1 MSAASLCLDNPRP
14 CLYNASPTHSALFRG
29 LQIYFHRERDR
40 FTCFGAMMT
49 EKREITI
56 HPFDILFRSTLGWA
70 AAALLGSS
78 AILLLRI
85 PGFPYL
91 LAAQLTA
98 GIIGLGGGLSYAL
111 AIRAAGGGVDWKN
124 GMFVA
129 IVWALSFILGVTPLF
144 FTSGTP
150 LKMMVGAFYS
160 FALCGA
166 LGAIVTACRM
176 RSLFADAAAR
186 DFIPS
191 AVLWSLSF
199 GFASMA
205 SNVVGEGLQRLL
217 PVWVAWFMAFEAM
230 ALIIGCAGGC
240 AIVWFQRI
248 RKPVPDVFEQI
259 LRDGFFVG
267 EPKRPIIVL
276 ILLCLPF
283 YLNDFNDIYVK
294 DWRWWLLFDY
304 VAVKLFPLLVLA
316 WLIRREKVG
325 FSALGLRIP
334 SALSFLSAML
344 VGALAAV
351 FIEQNGYLLTD
362 WLSGDPPLGRMP
374 VIASPLWRWVD
385 LTVGLV
391 MVGIVEEVVFR
402 GYLWIFLSRYTSRAW
417 VVIGISAIAFGLI
430 HWSGGLQQIMA
441 TSAVGAVFMAL
452 YLRTHSLPAIM
463 VAHYLVNFIAF
474 SNVVPQ
480 SIFRF
485 F

>member
-1 MSAASLCLDNPRP
+1 MP
-14 CLYNASPTHSALFRG
+14 
-29 LQIYFHRERDR
+29 
-40 FTCFGAMMT
+40 
-49 EKREITI
+49 EKREKTAD
-56 HPFDILFRSTLGWA
+56 PFNILFRSTLGWA
-70 AAALLGSS
+70 AAALLGTS

-91 LAAQLTA
+91 VAAQMTA
-98 GIIGLGGGLSYAL
+98 GIIGLGGGLSFAM

-129 IVWALSFILGVTPLF
+129 IVWALSCILGVTPLF

-150 LKMMVGAFYS
+150 LKMMVSTFYS

-166 LGAIVTACRM
+166 LGGIVTAWRM

-191 AVLWSLSF
+191 VFLWSLSF
-199 GFASMA
+199 GVASMA

-217 PVWVAWFMAFEAM
+217 PAWVAWFMAYEAM
-230 ALIIGCAGGC
+230 ALIIGGAGGC
-240 AIVWFQRI
+240 AIVRFQRT
-248 RKPVPDVFEQI
+248 RKSMPDAFEQI
-259 LRDGFFVG
+259 GRDGLSGG
-267 EPKRPIIVL
+267 EPKHPITVV

-283 YLNDFNDIYVK
+283 YLNDLNDIYVK
-294 DWRWWLLFDY
+294 DWRWWLLIDY

-316 WLIRREKVG
+316 LLIRTKKVG

-334 SALSFLSAML
+334 SAISFLSALL
-344 VGALAAV
+344 VGALSAV

-362 WLSGDPPLGRMP
+362 WLSGDPPLGQMP
-374 VIASPLWRWVD
+374 GIATPVWRWVD
-385 LTVGLV
+385 LTAGLATV
-391 MVGIVEEVVFR
+391 SIVEEAVFR
-402 GYLWIFLSRYTSRAW
+402 GYLRIFLSRYTRRAS

-430 HWSGGLQQIMA
+430 HWSGGLHMVIV

-452 YLRTHSLPAIM
+452 YLRTHFLPAIM

>member
-1 MSAASLCLDNPRP
+1 ML
-14 CLYNASPTHSALFRG
+14 
-29 LQIYFHRERDR
+29 
-40 FTCFGAMMT
+40 
-49 EKREITI
+49 EKREKTAD
-56 HPFDILFRSTLGWA
+56 PFNILFRSTLGWA
-70 AAALLGSS
+70 AAALLGTS

-91 LAAQLTA
+91 VAAQMTA
-98 GIIGLGGGLSYAL
+98 GIIGLGGGLSYAM

-129 IVWALSFILGVTPLF
+129 VVWALSFILGVTPLF
-144 FTSGTP
+144 FTSGGP

-166 LGAIVTACRM
+166 LGGIVTACRM

-191 AVLWSLSF
+191 VVLWSLSF
-199 GFASMA
+199 GVASMV

-217 PVWVAWFMAFEAM
+217 PAWAAWFMAYEAM
-230 ALIIGCAGGC
+230 ALIIGGAGGC
-240 AIVWFQRI
+240 AIVRFQKTP
-248 RKPVPDVFEQI
+248 KPKPDAFEQI
-259 LRDGFFVG
+259 RRDGFSGG
-267 EPKRPIIVL
+267 EPKHPIIVV

-283 YLNDFNDIYVK
+283 YLNDLNDIYVK
-294 DWRWWLLFDY
+294 DWRWWLLIDY
-304 VAVKLFPLLVLA
+304 VAVKFFPLLVLA
-316 WLIRREKVG
+316 WLIRRKKVG

-334 SALSFLSAML
+334 SALSFLSALL

-362 WLSGDPPLGRMP
+362 WLSGDPPLGQMP
-374 VIASPLWRWVD
+374 GIAIPVWRWVD
-385 LTVGLV
+385 LTAGLV
-391 MVGIVEEVVFR
+391 MVSIVEEAVFR
-402 GYLWIFLSRYTSRAW
+402 GYLRIFLSRYTRRAW
-417 VVIGISAIAFGLI
+417 VVIAISAIAFGLI
-430 HWSGGLQQIMA
+430 HWSGGLHKVIV

-474 SNVVPQ
+474 SNVISQ

>member
-1 MSAASLCLDNPRP
+1 
-14 CLYNASPTHSALFRG
+14 
-29 LQIYFHRERDR
+29 
-40 FTCFGAMMT
+40 MMP
-49 EKREITI
+49 EKREKTAD
-56 HPFDILFRSTLGWA
+56 PFNILFRSTLGWA
-70 AAALLGSS
+70 AAALLGTPG
-78 AILLLRI
+78 ILLLQI

-91 LAAQLTA
+91 VAAQMTA
-98 GIIGLGGGLSYAL
+98 GIIGLGGGFSYAL
-111 AIRAAGGGVDWKN
+111 ALRAAGGRVDWKN
-124 GMFVA
+124 SMFVA
-129 IVWALSFILGVTPLF
+129 IVWAMSFILGVTPLF

-150 LKMMVGAFYS
+150 LKMMVGTFYS

-166 LGAIVTACRM
+166 LGGIVTACRM

-191 AVLWSLSF
+191 VVLWSLSF
-199 GFASMA
+199 GFASMV
-205 SNVVGEGLQRLL
+205 SNIVGEGLQRLL
-217 PVWVAWFMAFEAM
+217 PAWVAWFMAYEAM

-240 AIVWFQRI
+240 AIVRFQKT
-248 RKPVPDVFEQI
+248 RKPTPDAFEQI
-259 LRDGFFVG
+259 RRDQFSGG
-267 EPKRPIIVL
+267 EPKHPVIVV

-283 YLNDFNDIYVK
+283 YLNDFNDIFVK
-294 DWRWWLLFDY
+294 DWRLWLLIDY

-325 FSALGLRIP
+325 FSSLGLRIP

-385 LTVGLV
+385 LTVGLA
-391 MVGIVEEVVFR
+391 MVSIVEEVVFR
-402 GYLWIFLSRYTSRAW
+402 GYLRIFLSRYTRRAW

-452 YLRTHSLPAIM
+452 YLRTQSLPAIM

-474 SNVVPQ
+474 SNVIPQ

>member
-1 MSAASLCLDNPRP
+1 MP
-14 CLYNASPTHSALFRG
+14 
-29 LQIYFHRERDR
+29 
-40 FTCFGAMMT
+40 
-49 EKREITI
+49 EKREKTAD
-56 HPFDILFRSTLGWA
+56 PFSIFFRSTLGWA
-70 AAALLGSS
+70 AAALLGTS
-78 AILLLRI
+78 AVLLLQI

-91 LAAQLTA
+91 VAAQMTA
-98 GIIGLGGGLSYAL
+98 GIIGLGGGFSYAM

-124 GMFVA
+124 GMLVA

-150 LKMMVGAFYS
+150 LKMMVGTFYS

-166 LGAIVTACRM
+166 LGGIVTSCRM

-191 AVLWSLSF
+191 VVLWSLSF
-199 GFASMA
+199 GFASMV
-205 SNVVGEGLQRLL
+205 SNVVGEVLQRLL
-217 PVWVAWFMAFEAM
+217 PAWAAWFMAYEAM

-240 AIVWFQRI
+240 AILRFQKT
-248 RKPVPDVFEQI
+248 RKPMPDAFEKIRQ
-259 LRDGFFVG
+259 DGFSGG
-267 EPKRPIIVL
+267 EPKHPIIVV

-283 YLNDFNDIYVK
+283 YLNDLNDIYVN
-294 DWRWWLLFDY
+294 DWRWWLLIDY

-316 WLIRREKVG
+316 WLIRREKMG

-334 SALSFLSAML
+334 SAFSFLSALL

-362 WLSGDPPLGRMP
+362 WLSGDPPLGQMP
-374 VIASPLWRWVD
+374 GIAIPVWRWVD
-385 LTVGLV
+385 LTAGLV
-391 MVGIVEEVVFR
+391 MVSIVEEAVFR
-402 GYLWIFLSRYTSRAW
+402 GYLRIFLSRYTRRAW
-417 VVIGISAIAFGLI
+417 VVIAISAIAFGLI
-430 HWSGGLQQIMA
+430 HWSGGLHKVIV

-474 SNVVPQ
+474 SNVISQ